1 MTDTPVS
8 CQQVAYLGKVIAG
21 LLALIGLALASV
33 LLESAELGEP
43 LKNALVAVL
52 VLSALALPVFV
63 RAVYRK
69 MDELQKRLHERACVF
84 SLGLTFSA
92 SFVAGIL
99 QSHHIVPEFSPF
111 WICATIVC
119 SWGLGLALANRQ
131 FS

>member
-1 MTDTPVS
+1 MTETPVLRT
-8 CQQVAYLGKVIAG
+8 QVVYLGKVIAG
-21 LLALIGLALASV
+21 VLTLISLALVSAL
-33 LLESAELGEP
+33 LGSAELGEP
-43 LKNALVAVL
+43 WKNALVAVL
-52 VLSALALPVFV
+52 ILAALAIPVFV

-99 QSHHIVPEFSPF
+99 QAHRIVPEFSPF
-111 WICATIVC
+111 WVCAMIVC